1 MAWLLLLAISFGGAN
16 LQEVGA
22 VKRGS
27 NHFHEVY
34 DNNGDELS
42 VSYYSGDSD
51 EDENAGAYLSHDYQ
65 SWTGQRQKE
74 ILAGPA
80 RPAQRGSRAGTGL
93 ERAGPVRRSVSAESA
108 PHQQESRAGTSLQ
121 RAEPVRRS
129 VSAESA
135 PLYSDCRFWVG
146 ASEQA
151 LKLRRK
157 KLARK
162 HRVFY
167 FWDNN
172 KQVSSQGQMGKGGIL
187 WFFSFNVRCSTLLH
201 LPALRFHCVGGC

>member
-1 MAWLLLLAISFGGAN
+1 MAPWLLLLAISFGGAN

-22 VKRGS
+22 VKRS
-27 NHFHEVY
+27 SHHFHEVY
-34 DNNGDELS
+34 DSSGEELS
-42 VSYYSGDSD
+42 VSYHSGDPD
-51 EDENAGAYLSHDYQ
+51 EDENTGAYLSHDHPARPE
-65 SWTGQRQKE
+65 SWPQQE
-74 ILAGPA
+74 ILTGPA
-80 RPAQRGSRAGTGL
+80 RQAQRGSRAGTGL
-93 ERAGPVRRSVSAESA
+93 QRAGPVRRIVSAESA
-108 PHQQESRAGTSLQ
+108 PHQSESRAGTGLR
-121 RAEPVRRS
+121 RAGPVRRS

-172 KQVSSQGQMGKGGIL
+172 KQVSSQGQIGKGGIL
-187 WFFSFNVRCSTLLH
+187 WFFF
-201 LPALRFHCVGGC
+201 

>member
-1 MAWLLLLAISFGGAN
+1 MAPWLLLLAISFGGAN

-27 NHFHEVY
+27 HHFHEVY
-34 DNNGDELS
+34 DNSGDELS
-42 VSYYSGDSD
+42 VSFHSGDSD
-51 EDENAGAYLSHDYQ
+51 EDKNAGAYLSHDHPARPE
-65 SWTGQRQKE
+65 SWPQQD
-74 ILAGPA
+74 ILTGPA
-80 RPAQRGSRAGTGL
+80 RQAQRGSRAGTGL
-93 ERAGPVRRSVSAESA
+93 QRAG
-108 PHQQESRAGTSLQ
+108 
-121 RAEPVRRS
+121 PVRRS

-172 KQVSSQGQMGKGGIL
+172 KQVSS
-187 WFFSFNVRCSTLLH
+187 
-201 LPALRFHCVGGC
+201 

>member
-22 VKRGS
+22 RRS
-27 NHFHEVY
+27 STNFHEVY
-34 DNNGDELS
+34 DNSGDELS
-42 VSYYSGDSD
+42 VSFHSGDFD
-51 EDENAGAYLSHDYQ
+51 KDENAAAYLSHDYHANIE
-65 SWTGQRQKE
+65 SWPGQRQQE

-80 RPAQRGSRAGTGL
+80 RPAQRGSRAGTSL
-93 ERAGPVRRSVSAESA
+93 QRAGGPVRRSVSAESA
-108 PHQQESRAGTSLQ
+108 PHQSESRAGTSLQ
-121 RAEPVRRS
+121 RAGPVRRS

-172 KQVSSQGQMGKGGIL
+172 KQVSS
-187 WFFSFNVRCSTLLH
+187 
-201 LPALRFHCVGGC
+201 

>member
-22 VKRGS
+22 VKRS
-27 NHFHEVY
+27 SHHLHEVY
-34 DNNGDELS
+34 DNSGDELS
-42 VSYYSGDSD
+42 VSFHSGDPD
-51 EDENAGAYLSHDYQ
+51 EDENDYHANIE
-65 SWTGQRQKE
+65 SWPGQRQQE

-80 RPAQRGSRAGTGL
+80 RPAQRGSRAGTSL
-93 ERAGPVRRSVSAESA
+93 QRAGPVRRSVSAEST
-108 PHQQESRAGTSLQ
+108 PHQQGSRAGTDLQ
-121 RAEPVRRS
+121 RAGLVRRS

-172 KQVSSQGQMGKGGIL
+172 KQVSSQGQTGKGGIL
-187 WFFSFNVRCSTLLH
+187 WFFF
-201 LPALRFHCVGGC
+201 

>member
-16 LQEVGA
+16 LQTVGA
-22 VKRGS
+22 AKRS
-27 NHFHEVY
+27 SHHFHEVY
-34 DNNGDELS
+34 DNSGDEMS
-42 VSYYSGDSD
+42 VSYHSGDPD
-51 EDENAGAYLSHDYQ
+51 EDENAGAYLSHDYHLE
-65 SWTGQRQKE
+65 SWPGQRQQQE

-80 RPAQRGSRAGTGL
+80 RPAQRR
-93 ERAGPVRRSVSAESA
+93 
-108 PHQQESRAGTSLQ
+108 SRAGTSLQ
-121 RAEPVRRS
+121 RAGPVRRS

-172 KQVSSQGQMGKGGIL
+172 KQVSSQGQIGKGGIL
-187 WFFSFNVRCSTLLH
+187 CDFSFNVCYSKLLH
-201 LPALRFHCVGGC
+201 LPPFRFYCVGGCWDLTQDCCVFGIDSQTL